1 MQNKI
6 ASILFGIG
14 VATIGIGVIG
24 SLFLGFTVTE
34 YYGFNFGVFLAG
46 SVASLVSGMIHI
58 GFAEIINLLQQS
70 VEAQKEVA
78 LLTDVRN
85 TTGKNA
91 STRIVDNI
99 EAELPKL

>member
-1 MQNKI
+1 MKNKI

-14 VATIGIGVIG
+14 VATIGFGFIG
-24 SLFLGFTVTE
+24 SIYLGSE
-34 YYGFNFGVFLAG
+34 YSGFYGFDFTLFVAG
-46 SVASLVSGMIHI
+46 TVASLVSGMIHI

-70 VEAQKEVA
+70 VDAQKDVA

-85 TTGKNA
+85 TAGKGT
-91 STRIVDNI
+91 SVRVVDNI